1 MKIYDAVVIGAGPAG
16 ITAALYLGR
25 SGCSVLLFEQLT
37 PGGQILLTEA
47 LENYPGYP
55 AGIKGY
61 ELADLFADHI
71 KDAPNVERP
80 RGEVCSISGSAGDF
94 KIVSAG
100 GEQEHHAKTVIV
112 CTGSKHRH
120 LGLEDEERLIGR
132 GVSYC
137 ALCDGNFYRNKTV
150 AVVGGGNSALEETLY
165 LARIVGKVHLIHRR
179 DEFRGVKIYLDRLEA
194 IRDKVEIHRNS
205 VISRLNGK
213 EHLESINIH
222 NLKTD
227 KDTTLPAEALFIYVG
242 FDPETAFL
250 PAEVKRD
257 PNGFMVTDTEMRTN
271 IPGIFA
277 AGDIRS
283 KLCRQVITAAGDGA
297 TAAQCAFVFL
307 EQLHA

>member
-179 DEFRGVKIYLDRLEA
+179 DEFRGIKIYLDRLEA
-194 IRDKVEIHRNS
+194 IRDMPVW
-205 VISRLNGK
+205 
-213 EHLESINIH
+213 
-222 NLKTD
+222 
-227 KDTTLPAEALFIYVG
+227 
-242 FDPETAFL
+242 
-250 PAEVKRD
+250 
-257 PNGFMVTDTEMRTN
+257 
-271 IPGIFA
+271 
-277 AGDIRS
+277 
-283 KLCRQVITAAGDGA
+283 
-297 TAAQCAFVFL
+297 
-307 EQLHA
+307 

>member
-1 MKIYDAVVIGAGPAG
+1 MKMYDAVVVGAGPAG

-61 ELADLFADHI
+61 ELADLFAAHI
-71 KDAPNVERP
+71 QDAPNVERP
-80 RGEVCSISGSAGDF
+80 RGEVSSITGSAGDF
-94 KIVSAG
+94 KIVSDG
-100 GEQEHHAKTVIV
+100 GQQEHHARTVLV

-120 LGLEDEERLIGR
+120 LGLEDEDRLIGR

-137 ALCDGNFYRNKTV
+137 ALCDGNFYRGRTV

-165 LARIVGKVHLIHRR
+165 LSKLVGKVHLIHRR
-179 DEFRGVKIYLDRLEA
+179 DEFRGHKIYLDRLQA
-194 IRDKVEIHRNS
+194 LGDKVEIHRNC
-205 VISRLNGK
+205 VINKLNGQDQ
-213 EHLESINIH
+213 LESLDVH

-227 KDTTLPAEALFIYVG
+227 EDKAIPVEGLFIYVG
-242 FDPETAFL
+242 FAPETSFL
-250 PAEVKRD
+250 PAEVARD
-257 PNGFMVTDTEMRTN
+257 GNGFLVTDTEMRTN

-283 KLCRQVITAAGDGA
+283 KMCRQVITAAGDGA

>member
-94 KIVSAG
+94 KVVSAG

-137 ALCDGNFYRNKTV
+137 ALCDGNF
-150 AVVGGGNSALEETLY
+150 
-165 LARIVGKVHLIHRR
+165 
-179 DEFRGVKIYLDRLEA
+179 
-194 IRDKVEIHRNS
+194 
-205 VISRLNGK
+205 
-213 EHLESINIH
+213 
-222 NLKTD
+222 
-227 KDTTLPAEALFIYVG
+227 
-242 FDPETAFL
+242 
-250 PAEVKRD
+250 
-257 PNGFMVTDTEMRTN
+257 
-271 IPGIFA
+271 
-277 AGDIRS
+277 
-283 KLCRQVITAAGDGA
+283 
-297 TAAQCAFVFL
+297 
-307 EQLHA
+307 